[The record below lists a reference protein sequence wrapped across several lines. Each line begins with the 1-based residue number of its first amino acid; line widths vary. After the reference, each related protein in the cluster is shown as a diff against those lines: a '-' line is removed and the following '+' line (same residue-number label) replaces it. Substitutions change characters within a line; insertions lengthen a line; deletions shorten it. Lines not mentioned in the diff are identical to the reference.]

1 MLEDMA
7 NSNSQNVVSWQP
19 HGKAFRVHQPEVFAR
34 TIMRRY
40 FNQTHYKSFQ
50 RQLHIYG
57 FRRIK
62 KGKDMG
68 GYYHS
73 LFSRHKKSMSLRMT
87 REKIKGAAGKNNGDE
102 EIEAPDFY
110 KEKVIVE
117 DHHLP
122 AHSSENRDFFAT
134 MLAKPLP
141 TILADLSGMVTAKN
155 TYRSDGSRLEPWLDL
170 GEQKIPFSSLKKK
183 SSCCNLQFFTGNI
196 ASVVVKAEH
205 IEDGDEIFFE
215 GKKFHFVGTLKPK
228 TPVVVDFLATVTARG
243 PVGFM
248 PKCA

>member
-7 NSNSQNVVSWQP
+7 KSNSQDVVSWQP

-34 TIMRRY
+34 TIMGRY
-40 FNQTHYKSFQ
+40 FNQTQYKSFQ

-73 LFSRHKKSMSLRMT
+73 LFSRNKISMSLRMT
-87 REKIKGAAGKNNGDE
+87 REKIKGAVAKDHGH

-110 KEKVIVE
+110 KEMAIME
-117 DHHLP
+117 DPHLHLP
-122 AHSSENRDFFAT
+122 HYSENRGDFAIT
-134 MLAKPLP
+134 AKPLP
-141 TILADLSGMVTAKN
+141 ILADFSGMVTSKN
-155 TYRSDGSRLEPWLDL
+155 TYRSGGDRLDPWLDL
-170 GEQKIPFSSLKKK
+170 GEPKKVSSSSLKKK
-183 SSCCNLQFFTGNI
+183 NSCCNLQFFTGNV
-196 ASVVVKAEH
+196 ASVVLKKEH
-205 IEDGDEIFFE
+205 IEDGDEVFFE
-215 GKKFHFVGTLKPK
+215 GRRFHFVGTSEPK
-228 TPVVVDFLATVTARG
+228 TPALVDFLATVTARG
-243 PVGFM
+243 PTGCM